1 MPQIQQLVGDELVDF
16 IESCINHAYRTYAK
30 RADQDTNPVI
40 ARMLVDGKPVDHWYY
55 RSDEWIDQ
63 PYDLTMVFGF
73 PAYVGPADNRQIQ
86 YIYNKRTFVVE
97 TEHTKD
103 IALAVENRN
112 NGDDSFLNDLIG

>member
-63 PYDLTMVFGF
+63 PYELSMIGF
-73 PAYVGPADNRQIQ
+73 PAYVGPADNRKIKF
-86 YIYNKRTFVVE
+86 IYGEGNFIVE
-97 TEHTKD
+97 TKYTED
-103 IALAVENRN
+103 IALAVEDRN